1 MPASVGWS
9 TSGRRGDAVG
19 RTSGGLSNHRL
30 GARGGSGDPSRLGM
44 GVDYVEHI
52 GQEEGAAE
60 RMGAERLG
68 KARSWREV
76 EPYWQTDEPTAW
88 EAARQRAA
96 RMRDLLGVKRW
107 WLAIAI
113 ECD

>member
-1 MPASVGWS
+1 VDDVVTPWGVKVAGYPIIVWA
-9 TSGRRGDAVG
+9 RDQRAAI
-19 RTSGGLSNHRL
+19 RL
-30 GARGGSGDPSRLGM
+30 ALEW
-44 GVDYVEHI
+44 VDYVEHS

-60 RMGAERLG
+60 RMRAEKLG

-88 EAARQRAA
+88 EAAHQRAA
-96 RMRDLLGVKRW
+96 RMRDLLGVKHW

-113 ECD
+113 EGD